1 VTGFDESVSPSITRQ
16 SAVGS
21 RQPLF
26 FCHPYPIL
34 AKIHF
39 QVAFGFFEKQILHV
53 ATATMMMMAA
63 MESSETTNTTVDED
77 LSQLTASTLTISQTK
92 EITECSDIDFQ
103 LPKKLHAGLYEYKF
117 EHEYQQRKRTLMLA
131 DSSTRD
137 GSEEGVPGFPDFPD
151 CWCGE
156 EGWAVWEK
164 TATKENETRKKAW
177 RRNKATTRRMRL
189 QRPAVNVVGLR
200 KSSSSAAGA
209 AAGFET
215 KPSKPKAHKA
225 ARRRK
230 MLQQLPHKRQMI
242 ALQKSLKS
250 LSCA

>member
-1 VTGFDESVSPSITRQ
+1 
-16 SAVGS
+16 
-21 RQPLF
+21 
-26 FCHPYPIL
+26 
-34 AKIHF
+34 
-39 QVAFGFFEKQILHV
+39 
-53 ATATMMMMAA
+53 MMAA
-63 MESSETTNTTVDED
+63 MECSKITSTTVDED

-92 EITECSDIDFQ
+92 EITKCSDIDFQ

-117 EHEYQQRKRTLMLA
+117 EYEDQQRKSTLMLG
-131 DSSTRD
+131 DSSTMS
-137 GSEEGVPGFPDFPD
+137 GPEEGVPGFPDFPD

-164 TATKENETRKKAW
+164 TAKKEYETSKKAW

-189 QRPAVNVVGLR
+189 QRPAVNAVGLR
-200 KSSSSAAGA
+200 KSSSSSA
-209 AAGFET
+209 AAAAAAFEM
-215 KPSKPKAHKA
+215 KPSRPKAHKA
-225 ARRRK
+225 DRRRK